1 MKTLDVI
8 KLIEKNEIEIQKGN
22 DVEFHT
28 EWNKILRKKVTKVIE
43 KGFKKAGF

>member
-1 MKTLDVI
+1 MKTQDVI

-28 EWNKILRKKVTKVIE
+28 EWNKILRKKVTKVVE
-43 KGFKKAGF
+43 TGFKKAGF